1 MRKDEIAQ
9 ITSEPPVEGWGVSSA
24 PGLFYT
30 KEEYMTQEVTSEF
43 IGKVVSWYSSQDK
56 YFIPPRQV
64 RKLGQDLSL
73 TDYKEAA
80 KTHSD
85 QRRREQ
91 FKEVAQWMKQQG
103 AKDDTYLSALL

>member
-1 MRKDEIAQ
+1 
-9 ITSEPPVEGWGVSSA
+9 
-24 PGLFYT
+24 
-30 KEEYMTQEVTSEF
+30 MTQEVTSEF

-64 RKLGQDLSL
+64 RKLGEDLSL
-73 TDYKEAA
+73 FDYQEAA

-91 FKEVAQWMKQQG
+91 LKAVAQWMKKQG